1 MENENYLPASLCP
14 LKTSELLFFCVLVLR
29 CWILTPA
36 LAAQW
41 TKSFCNSEASG
52 SIPGLERPPGEGMA
66 THSSIPALKI
76 HGQRGQV
83 GCRPWSHSRVGK
95 ELVLTKLDVYD
106 GRECVG
112 GVFPVLYGLPGWS
125 SNYIDLREI
134 KSRKPTPLNFVQEGT
149 SKTQDSRRDKAG
161 GFVCVKI

>member
-1 MENENYLPASLCP
+1 
-14 LKTSELLFFCVLVLR
+14 
-29 CWILTPA
+29 
-36 LAAQW
+36 
-41 TKSFCNSEASG
+41 
-52 SIPGLERPPGEGMA
+52 MA

-83 GCRPWSHSRVGK
+83 GCRPWSHSRVGQ
-95 ELVLTKLDVYD
+95 ELVLTKLDVKD

-134 KSRKPTPLNFVQEGT
+134 NSRKQTPLNFVQEGT